1 MSEALDTQDYVEEVT
16 LDDLDVHWAEN
27 GLPIFL
33 ANRDDICDVVES
45 MGFSIYYL
53 LGNITKVSSKS
64 TTHPTTKAVISEKIE
79 TSTMQL
85 FKVVNNFVG
94 RSVSLCND
102 PFSRAFLFVEESA
115 IYTMPAIPH
124 VLIDK
129 LDQFFRLIDAQHG
142 TESIVMLT
150 YDMEKSGPEGWGI
163 LVPDQSN
170 TAVHCNY
177 DPDSIAQIKPDNV
190 MIVGSVHSHPGMAAY
205 ASGTDHKD
213 QADFDGVH
221 ITFGWQKS
229 VNNGATQYHIEMQ
242 MAGKAYTLKP
252 EDVFEDFV
260 IDKEPDPEVVEWSG
274 KVKKVLP
281 PNMGGTYTGGTYRS
295 PATTG
300 AHTPLGQTSLTG
312 RLNPTLQDKQ
322 YGLDSVRKHF
332 EQIDRFDIPANAII
346 VAEIESPKGTEMV
359 ECPSCATLLDDYNF
373 FHAFCDFCF
382 VPIVEKFSSIES
394 IIDKLESYYYDCTLD
409 ADAPVYLWTISDNN
423 QQSLM
428 QIVQSLH
435 LSNPANTKTKDDY
448 SDYDDRID
456 DPWEEN
462 KNYSVCCGERL
473 DGADPSCICEPPILF
488 EDALSFDDAT
498 RSIHL
503 YSRDTKCSGCEF
515 FYDAGCPSYKNL
527 LQKYVADKKID
538 LIPYEG
544 SITDYGCEVFEPY
557 TRGTNSYY
565 YSE

>member
-1 MSEALDTQDYVEEVT
+1 MSNIVDNLEEVTEVT

-33 ANRDDICDVVES
+33 ANRDDICDIVEA

-53 LGNITKVSSKS
+53 LGNATKITSKS
-64 TTHPTTKAVISEKIE
+64 VTNPTTKVVSTEKIE
-79 TSTMQL
+79 NSTMQL

-94 RSVSLCND
+94 RSVSLSND
-102 PFSRAFLFVEESA
+102 PFSGSFLSVEETALYS
-115 IYTMPAIPH
+115 MPAIPN

-150 YDMEKSGPEGWGI
+150 YDMDKEGPEGWGI

-213 QADFDGVH
+213 QADFDGIH

-242 MAGKAYTLKP
+242 MAGKAYTLQP
-252 EDVFEDFV
+252 EDVFEDFS
-260 IDKEPDPEVVEWSG
+260 ISKDPDPEVVAWSG

-281 PNMGGTYTGGTYRS
+281 PSMGGTYTGGTYHN
-295 PATTG
+295 PVTTG
-300 AHTPLGQTSLTG
+300 AHTPHGQATKS
-312 RLNPTLQDKQ
+312 NPTVEEKKW
-322 YGLDSVRKHF
+322 GLESVRKQF
-332 EQIDRFDIPANAII
+332 EQIDRFDVPENAII
-346 VAEIESPKGTEMV
+346 VAELEAPDAKQMV
-359 ECPSCATLLDDYNF
+359 ECPSCATLLDDFNFYNS
-373 FHAFCDFCF
+373 FCDFCYI
-382 VPIVEKFSSIES
+382 PIVEKFTA
-394 IIDKLESYYYDCTLD
+394 IDKIIEKVELYCSDMKMDTD
-409 ADAPVYLWTISDNN
+409 VPVYLWTIDNNN

-428 QIVQSLH
+428 KIVESLH
-435 LSNPANTKTKDDY
+435 FSDPKNTALSAYDDFDDY
-448 SDYDDRID
+448 IED
-456 DPWEEN
+456 
-462 KNYSVCCGERL
+462 KTYSVCCGEKL
-473 DGADPSCICEPPILF
+473 NGKDPSCDCDPPIVIDDVL
-488 EDALSFDDAT
+488 DFDNVI

-503 YSRDTKCSGCEF
+503 YESGTKCSGCEF
-515 FYDAGCPSYKNL
+515 YYDPTCPGYKDIL
-527 LQKYVADKKID
+527 KKYVADKSMDVIS
-538 LIPYEG
+538 YEN
-544 SITDYGCEVFEPY
+544 SISDISCTMFEPY
-557 TRGTNSYY
+557 TRGSNSYY